1 MQQASSPIPAAP
13 IVATPESRH
22 PGRKPAR
29 NSGETTSGY
38 LFLAPYLIVL
48 AIFTLFAVLYGFYLS
63 FFRVDIG
70 FGAPE
75 FIGLRN
81 YQAIWNQLFY
91 TGGVGDFWISMINIV
106 KYVAIVVTGQ
116 TIFAL
121 ILALLLNRITFL
133 RGVFRTIFYLP
144 SVTSSIAVSL
154 IFLYLYTPQGGINY
168 LLSLVG
174 IAGPHWLEDPSWAL
188 FAIVLLNIWT
198 TAPTFMIFYLGA
210 LQGLPT
216 QLYEAAEVDGANSFQ
231 IFWRITLPL
240 LRPIT
245 FLIVALGTIGAFQVF
260 DQIII
265 MTQPQG
271 GPLKSTLTPVVEM
284 YLTGF
289 RDNKFGLAAAM
300 SVILF
305 IFVFIITMIQ
315 RSLIDVDIQY

>member
-1 MQQASSPIPAAP
+1 MQQASSPIPATP
-13 IVATPESRH
+13 VVATPESRR
-22 PGRKPAR
+22 PGKAPR
-29 NSGETTSGY
+29 SHTGETLAAY
-38 LFLAPYLIVL
+38 LFLAPYAVVL
-48 AIFTLFAVLYGFYLS
+48 GVFTIFAVLYGFYLS

-70 FGAPE
+70 FGVPE

-81 YQAIWNQLFY
+81 YQAIWNQLFFQ
-91 TGGVGDFWISMINIV
+91 GGVGDFWLSMINIV
-106 KYVAIVVTGQ
+106 KYVVIVVIGQ
-116 TIFAL
+116 TVVAL
-121 ILALLLNRITFL
+121 ILALLLNRIAFL
-133 RGVFRTIFYLP
+133 KGVFRTIFYLP

-168 LLSLVG
+168 LFSLVG
-174 IAGPHWLEDPSWAL
+174 ITGPHWLEDPNTAL
-188 FAIVLLNIWT
+188 ISIVFLNIWT

-216 QLYEAAEVDGANSFQ
+216 QLYEAAEVDGAGPFQ
-231 IFWRITLPL
+231 VFWNITLPL
-240 LRPIT
+240 LRPVT

-265 MTQPQG
+265 MTMPQG

-289 RDNKFGLAAAM
+289 RDNKFGFAAAM

-305 IFVFIITMIQ
+305 IFVFLVTMIQ
-315 RSLIDVDIQY
+315 RSLIDTDIQY